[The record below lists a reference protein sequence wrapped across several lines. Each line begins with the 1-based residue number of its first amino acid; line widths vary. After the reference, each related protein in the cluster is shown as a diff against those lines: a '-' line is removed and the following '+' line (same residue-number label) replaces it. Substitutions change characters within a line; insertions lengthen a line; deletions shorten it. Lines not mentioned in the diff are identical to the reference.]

1 MDRIKP
7 ALRMPALGVFLT
19 LGALITF
26 FITLGS
32 PSDPKN
38 SFLFGY
44 SLERIILGAGLLFLG
59 IASLFLTW
67 KLVRDPERSQRI
79 WERFTQPGGFGNISL
94 LLAFV
99 LLLSCWII
107 LFLPSYRLGRLAGY
121 VERLSPIII
130 WLAVIGAVMTV
141 VLILERK
148 GMAVRSAD
156 KNRTI
161 LKSGAVFMGMFI
173 ILALI
178 VAATGIGVRYPA
190 DYWYGAG
197 VPVLGLQVL
206 FSLLA
211 GALVLLLEQRFS
223 LFNKKRLDLFFFLG
237 LWIIAAWFWAREPLS
252 PNYFMPDTSNNVIY
266 PYSDGATFDQGGQY
280 ALIGQGLFNGYYF
293 ERVLYSIFLVYL
305 HMLFG
310 QDFVVLMTVQAAL
323 FAVFPSVVYLL
334 GRELHSRALGVSA
347 GILIAAR
354 GLNAIIVSRWID
366 TASPKMVL
374 TDFLTALGIAVF
386 LLLLV
391 KWIKEPPRVGML
403 VWAGA
408 VMGLTLMVR
417 SHALTLLPV
426 ALIFIPLFLK
436 MRWKQVVMMGLLIV
450 LGMIAVTFPW
460 ELRNQSRG
468 IPMYSM
474 YYSRIVTILRYRY
487 GFGEDAYIPPRESEI
502 AAAQSGVSSRGFA
515 RQRVL
520 DINAEPFC
528 DSALCSIANHFLHNT
543 VTSFVSLPVSLAFDD
558 LWNTVKAD
566 TPYWKKDWN
575 EGTIGTLG
583 ASLMLLNIVVIS
595 LGIGSVWGRVK
606 ALALLPILFFAV
618 YLFTNSI
625 GLTSGGR
632 YIAPVDWIV
641 YLFFMAGGLQIAGWL
656 LNAAGFSTEPVSEHV
671 VTAGLPALNKQ
682 VYSNSL
688 IAAAFVLALGMLLPV
703 SEMFHQPR
711 YQVREPEEI
720 LAGLEE
726 AGLLQQ
732 TGYSRDDL
740 LAFLEHPD
748 ARIQEGRAL
757 YPRYYRTGEG
767 EQDRSTYYRFLDYQ
781 RLVFTLI
788 GPYSA
793 GVDGVVIPGDALNV
807 SMHTADVIVLGCY
820 NTTYYSPFIDAVVVF
835 VTSDGGYV
843 YNRAPQAPLQCPL
856 PEP

>member
-7 ALRMPALGVFLT
+7 ALRMPALGAFFT
-19 LGALITF
+19 LGALTTF

-38 SFLFGY
+38 SFLLGY
-44 SLERIILGAGLLFLG
+44 SLERIILGGGLLFLG
-59 IASLFLTW
+59 IAALFLTW

-79 WERFTQPGGFGNISL
+79 WEKFTQPGGIGNVSL
-94 LLAFV
+94 LLSIA

-121 VERLSPIII
+121 IERLSPIII

-141 VLILERK
+141 ILILERK
-148 GMAVRSAD
+148 GTVRSAGQD
-156 KNRTI
+156 RII
-161 LKSGAVFMGMFI
+161 LKAGAVFLGLFI
-173 ILALI
+173 IMALI

-206 FSLLA
+206 FSFLA
-211 GALVLLLEQRFS
+211 GAMVLLLEQRFS
-223 LFNKKRLDLFFFLG
+223 LFNKNGRDLFFFLG

-252 PNYFMPDTSNNVIY
+252 PNYFMPDTSNNVVY

-280 ALIGQGLFNGYYF
+280 ALIGQGLFNGHYF
-293 ERVLYSIFLVYL
+293 ERVLYSVFLVYL

-310 QDFVVLMTVQAAL
+310 QDFAVLMIVQAAL
-323 FAVFPSVVYLL
+323 FAVFPSVIYLL

-374 TDFLTALGIAVF
+374 TDFPTALGVAVF

-391 KWIKEPPRVGML
+391 KWVKEPPRVGVL
-403 VWAGA
+403 IWAGA

-426 ALIFIPLFLK
+426 AFIFLPLFLK
-436 MRWKQVVMMGLLIV
+436 LRWKQVVMVGLLLL

-487 GFGEDAYIPPRESEI
+487 GFGEDAYIPLREPDI
-502 AAAQSGVSSRGFA
+502 AAAQSGVASRGLV
-515 RQRVL
+515 RQR
-520 DINAEPFC
+520 IFEMNAEPFC

-543 VTSFVSLPVSLAFDD
+543 VTSFVSLPGSLAFDD
-558 LWNTVKAD
+558 LWNIVKAD

-606 ALALLPILFFAV
+606 SLALLPILFFAA

-625 GLTSGGR
+625 GFTSGGR

-641 YLFFMAGGLQIAGWL
+641 YLFFMAGGLQIAGWI
-656 LNAAGFSTEPVSEHV
+656 LNAAGFSTEQDSENTI
-671 VTAGLPALNKQ
+671 TAGLPSLNRQ
-682 VYSNSL
+682 VYVTSL
-688 IAAAFVLALGMLLPV
+688 VTVAFVLALGAMLPV

-732 TGYSRDDL
+732 TGFSRDDL
-740 LAFLEHPD
+740 LTFLEHPD
-748 ARIQEGRAL
+748 ARIMEGRAL

-788 GPYSA
+788 GPYSP
-793 GVDGVVIPGDALNV
+793 GVEGVVIPGDALNV

-820 NTTYYSPFIDAVVVF
+820 NTTYYSPFTDAVVVF
-835 VTSDGGYV
+835 VTSGEGFV

-856 PEP
+856 DVP